1 MLIDT
6 ALSMSVD
13 LVKTLICLMSKI
25 ALMPFQLIT
34 EKKTS
39 IEPVCMQVLAT
50 VQMVKAIPLGRPLHI
65 GKTMV
70 RLPPF

>member
-1 MLIDT
+1 
-6 ALSMSVD
+6 
-13 LVKTLICLMSKI
+13 MSKI